1 MFTEINQEIFELK
14 EKLRIKEKLETLRNM
29 VSDELKIKNEQAKV
43 LEDMLAEEEK
53 DVLKLEELSISSIF
67 FSIIGKK
74 EDKLDK
80 EREEYLT
87 AKLKYEE
94 CLESIKELRNKLES
108 TNKQLLNYSGVKEEY
123 DILIKEKEKQL
134 LNDGTDRGRVLQ
146 DNLNNINELKLD
158 INEIKEAILAG
169 EKTKNALSKMSD
181 QLTKAKDWGMW
192 DMMGGGLISN
202 IAKHNAIDEA
212 NKIAH
217 ESQDLIKLF
226 QKELSDV
233 DKFTDVNVNL
243 STFETFA
250 DFFFD
255 GFFVDWFVQSKIND
269 SLQNVDNAYNRINDI
284 VLDLRSNLEIL
295 ESKLKGYQAKVKD
308 MMEL

>member
-284 VLDLRSNLEIL
+284 VLDLRTNLEIL
-295 ESKLKGYQAKVKD
+295 ESKLKEYQAKVKD
-308 MMEL
+308 IMEL

>member
-295 ESKLKGYQAKVKD
+295 ESKLKEYQAKVKD